1 MLLIK
6 RVLFQKDMKKETEL
20 LRAKL
25 DQLQVQD
32 LIESNPFNILFMVK
46 LVYLGIRKIINPL
59 IQVS

>member
-1 MLLIK
+1 MLIK

-32 LIESNPFNILFMVK
+32 LIESTPFNILLVVK
-46 LVYLGIRKIINPL
+46 LIYVGI
-59 IQVS
+59 